1 MLVKIGSN
9 IVQMK
14 DIMIFLDNE
23 NYRNR
28 SFLSMTTLDTQKYF
42 SIIDN
47 EEILWSL
54 TPKPVKVL
62 NAQENALYFSFL
74 DNEKEM
80 SKYVIRE
87 TPKEIIKTTQT
98 VSKTDPKPPVSSSM
112 ASRTKND
119 AIVDVYMKIA
129 EKDFQEMFKKDNGL
143 LFRIYLQKLVP
154 LDTSTILNWGSD
166 EMTKSAAFTNEVAK
180 VTQAYTDIK
189 AYDILQRILSDIRD
203 KPSFW
208 KKITGYET
216 QLTQARLNLST
227 IKDRLHPLLN
237 RAESLLE
244 DVDKNANK
252 ITLLSHCLGIVSECA
267 EQENQTGGIYQ
278 YLYSRRD
285 TLFSA
290 VLQAN
295 VLPSQLR
302 GMIDEI
308 ANLIIKIDETVSVT
322 IPTIE
327 LARANNV

>member
-1 MLVKIGSN
+1 M
-9 IVQMK
+9 QMK

-23 NYRNR
+23 KYRNR
-28 SFLSMTTLDTQKYF
+28 SFSSMTTLDIKKYF

-47 EEILWSL
+47 EEMLWSL
-54 TPKPVKVL
+54 TSKPVKIL
-62 NAQENALYFSFL
+62 NPQENAFYFSFL

-80 SKYVIRE
+80 AKYVTRE
-87 TPKEIIKTTQT
+87 NPKSENKNNKA
-98 VSKTDPKPPVSSSM
+98 VSQIAPKPPVTSSTPVRS
-112 ASRTKND
+112 KND
-119 AIVDVYMKIA
+119 VIVDVYMKIA
-129 EKDFQEMFKKDNGL
+129 EKDFQEMFNKDNGL

-154 LDTSTILNWGSD
+154 LDTNTILNWGSD

-180 VTQAYTDIK
+180 VTQAYRDIR
-189 AYDILQRILSDIRD
+189 AYDILQRILTDIRE

-227 IKDRLHPLLN
+227 IKDRLNPLLE
-237 RAESLLE
+237 RAGSLLE
-244 DVDKNANK
+244 DVEKNATK

-295 VLPSQLR
+295 LLPSQLK

-308 ANLIIKIDETVSVT
+308 ANLIMKIDETVSVT